1 MSRPSKFY
9 QRLVWQLGLLL
20 GALIV
25 VGTILYTNYTVNRLG
40 KAEDEVSKL
49 MGNVVKKLPEGNSY
63 NFELFLQ
70 LQENNENLGIILT
83 DGEHK
88 VVDAM
93 NWKDKEFQGNE
104 EFFQKKLDEIKA
116 YTTPIEIKP
125 QDGANPNMYSNY
137 IYVHNSNILEELK
150 WFPYLQFILVTIFI
164 ALAILAVRSSKQVE
178 QERVWV
184 GMAKETA
191 HQLGTP
197 ISSLIGWIENIRV
210 MYPEDETLEMF
221 SDEMQKDIDML
232 SMVANRFSKIGAI
245 PELSPINVY
254 DNLTYHLDYIQQRA
268 PRKVTFDFPDANE
281 HEPIL
286 ISINESLFNWV
297 IENLM
302 KNALDAMGGK
312 GQIGAKVSTTNKH
325 IHIDVW
331 DTGKGMPRSNFRQ
344 VFQPGF
350 STKKRGW
357 GLGLSLCK
365 RIVENYHNGKIFVLQ
380 SVVDKGTTFRIELPL
395 IKDMDTKS

>member
-1 MSRPSKFY
+1 MSKPSKFY
-9 QRLVWQLGLLL
+9 QRLMWQLGLLL
-20 GALIV
+20 AAMIV
-25 VGTILYTNYTVNRLG
+25 AGTILYTNYTVDRLG
-40 KAEDEVSKL
+40 KAEDEISKL

-83 DGEHK
+83 DGAYR
-88 VVDAM
+88 VIDVM
-93 NWKDKEFQGNE
+93 NWKDKEFEGNE
-104 EFFQKKLDEIKA
+104 EFFQNKLEEIKA
-116 YTTPIEIKP
+116 YTTPIEVKSKN
-125 QDGANPNMYSNY
+125 NPNMYINY
-137 IYVHNSNILEELK
+137 IYVYNSNVLEELK
-150 WFPYLQFILVTIFI
+150 WFPYLQFILVSIFLI
-164 ALAILAVRSSKQVE
+164 LAIWAVRSSKQAE

-232 SMVANRFSKIGAI
+232 SMVANRFSKIGTI

-254 DNLTYHLDYIQQRA
+254 DNLSYHLDYIQQRA
-268 PRKVTFDFPDANE
+268 PRKVTFDFPNTEEQKA
-281 HEPIL
+281 IF
-286 ISINESLFNWV
+286 IAINESLFNWV

-312 GQIGAKVSTTNKH
+312 GQIGARVSTTDQYV
-325 IHIDVW
+325 HIDIW
-331 DTGKGMPRSNFRQ
+331 DTGKGMPRSNFKK

-365 RIVENYHNGKIFVLQ
+365 RIVENYHNGKIFVIQ
-380 SVVDKGTTFRIELPL
+380 S
-395 IKDMDTKS
+395 